1 MAAGDGQGGAKKKGG
16 LGSFLRR
23 TLGGAL
29 AVVGLSAAPL
39 RKETLDLFAA
49 PTGES
54 LQQAAAAETLQEKWA
69 STWQGLSDGFAAAA
83 GSLPEGNDYEMYLG
97 QLADKA
103 GEYMNGVYDWASPA
117 SAVVQ
122 EKGAELAAALD
133 GRVEAVAQSLG
144 DLLGEAA
151 GSVPALG
158 DSTASQEAVRSLA
171 AFLKQAAVNPA
182 ARLQIEE
189 ALGVLVVGG
198 LTLAAA
204 KSLLGPALGEAPGSL
219 LSADGR
225 PPAEYDGAL
234 IDAYYKARP
243 GKVLARLVAA
253 LSDSSSYL
261 GGLLLDY
268 VTGTSE
274 ANAPKRAKQVTT
286 LITELGPVFIKV
298 AQLLSVRPDIIGPV
312 YLKELRTLQDQ
323 VKSFSSK
330 EAQAIIAANLP
341 KGTTLAD
348 VYENPDRDFQTP
360 VAAASLGQVYRA
372 VLKDGTAVA
381 VKVQR
386 PQMLENITLDLY
398 TLRLV
403 MNVGARVGN
412 ARIKRQCRSFIEVL
426 DNWGGR
432 FIQELDYEQ
441 EAVNSRNFFKAMNG
455 NPLVSENIIVP
466 RVFDE
471 ISTRYVLVTEWVE
484 GRKISAFN
492 KDDPKD
498 RERLEQIVAVLLNS
512 YLIQLLETGFLHADP
527 HAGNFLITNDGRLA
541 ILDHGLITEI
551 KEEQRIALVQY
562 VAHLL
567 GKDYEATVDDLVK
580 LGFLPKELADDATNR
595 NIVAPVLGAVLEQ
608 LSNGGALTC
617 VHACISCEC

>member
-1 MAAGDGQGGAKKKGG
+1 M
-16 LGSFLRR
+16 
-23 TLGGAL
+23 
-29 AVVGLSAAPL
+29 
-39 RKETLDLFAA
+39 
-49 PTGES
+49 
-54 LQQAAAAETLQEKWA
+54 
-69 STWQGLSDGFAAAA
+69 
-83 GSLPEGNDYEMYLG
+83 
-97 QLADKA
+97 
-103 GEYMNGVYDWASPA
+103 
-117 SAVVQ
+117 
-122 EKGAELAAALD
+122 
-133 GRVEAVAQSLG
+133 EAVAQSLG

-158 DSTASQEAVRSLA
+158 DSTASQAAVRSLA
-171 AFLKQAAVNPA
+171 TFLKQAAVNPA
-182 ARLQIEE
+182 ARLQTEA
-189 ALGVLVVGG
+189 ALGALVVGG
-198 LTLAAA
+198 LTLAVG
-204 KSLLGPALGEAPGSL
+204 KSLLGPALMGEAPASL

-243 GKVLARLVAA
+243 GRVLKRLVAA
-253 LSDSSSYL
+253 LSDSSGYL
-261 GGLLLDY
+261 GGLLVDY
-268 VTGTSE
+268 VTGSSE
-274 ANAPKRAKQVTT
+274 ANAPTRAKQLTT

-330 EAQAIIAANLP
+330 EAHALIAANLP
-341 KGTTLAD
+341 QGTTLAD
-348 VYENPDRDFQTP
+348 VYEDPARDFQTP

-372 VLKDGTAVA
+372 VLKDGTVVA

-386 PQMLENITLDLY
+386 PRMLESITLDIY

-441 EAVNSRNFFKAMNG
+441 EAINSRNFFAAMKS

-498 RERLEQIVAVLLNS
+498 KERLEQIVAVLLNS

-527 HAGNFLITNDGRLA
+527 HAVRFICIVWRQPGDGQTDIRSQGG
-541 ILDHGLITEI
+541 H
-551 KEEQRIALVQY
+551 
-562 VAHLL
+562 
-567 GKDYEATVDDLVK
+567 DLTPTPPHPPP
-580 LGFLPKELADDATNR
+580 LQPTTG
-595 NIVAPVLGAVLEQ
+595 
-608 LSNGGALTC
+608 
-617 VHACISCEC
+617 